1 MLQVGAVLANRYE
14 LLEQIGSGG
23 MAVVFRGMDRKL
35 HREVAVKVMRE
46 DFIDDP
52 VQVEKFRKEAH
63 AIAMLTH
70 PNIVGIYDIGTEQD
84 MEYMVKEFVD
94 GITLKDYIRRR
105 RRMSSD
111 EIVKVTLK
119 IAQALKAAHEC
130 NIIHRDIQPQNV
142 LVTPKGE
149 VKVTDFGIAKF
160 TKSGTITDH
169 KETMGSVHYL
179 SPEQARGQ
187 LVDER
192 SDLYSL
198 GITMYEMATGQPPF
212 DGDTPVSVA
221 MQQLNTKTPSPRAAA
236 PELWPGLETIIF
248 GLTRKNP
255 DDRYQS
261 AAELIAD
268 LKKVYK
274 DPSHSGIQEKRNT
287 PVPTGSEADLW
298 KQKARRAAASPSASG
313 TGRIPASSS
322 EAKAAGKNKSFWEK
336 YSIAILG
343 TVLGLLVLT
352 LAGVVISGLMSASRV
367 DEPGVSYLPNFTGMD
382 IEKARAS
389 VEEAKLNVQFSEDNK
404 EIFSDVYEAGVI
416 VNQEPSAGEQIR
428 DAETVMVTLTVSK
441 GKREISTVP
450 DYLDNKY
457 ETAIQ
462 DLIDRGIPYKVEVAE
477 DEGGKNGLIVSQ
489 SPKEGTELT
498 ADTVVTLYVA
508 VAKEDMATV
517 PNLYDKTEEEARNVL
532 KEAGLEVG
540 TITQS
545 SHSEI
550 QEGHVIAQGVES
562 GKQLA
567 KGSAVAITVS
577 SGPYT
582 GNTEKDAGAFLLSAD
597 LFAGTEKESGNIK
610 VIAKANGENVT
621 LTDQTYSRETLASGT
636 VWINYPIGTKAI
648 RVLLDD
654 VEVLSLSV
662 EN

>member
-1 MLQVGAVLANRYE
+1 MLQVGTVLASRYE

-23 MAVVFRGMDRKL
+23 MAVVFRGMDHKL

-70 PNIVGIYDIGTEQD
+70 PNIVGIYDIGTEQG

-105 RRMSSD
+105 HHMTSD

-119 IAQALKAAHEC
+119 IAEALKAAHASD
-130 NIIHRDIQPQNV
+130 IIHRDIKPQNV

-187 LVDER
+187 LFDER

-221 MQQLNTKTPSPRAAA
+221 MQQLNAEMPSPRQAV
-236 PELWPGLETIIF
+236 PDLWPGLETIIF

-255 DDRYQS
+255 NDRYQS

-274 DPSHSGIQEKRNT
+274 DPSHSGIQEKKKT
-287 PVPTGSEADLW
+287 PVPAGSEADLW
-298 KQKARRAAASPSASG
+298 KQKPRTAAQPVSGSPVKAAAVRKEK
-313 TGRIPASSS
+313 T
-322 EAKAAGKNKSFWEK
+322 FWQK
-336 YSIAILG
+336 YSIPVLG
-343 TVLGLLVLT
+343 TVLAVLVLT
-352 LAGVVISGLMSASRV
+352 LAGVIISGLMAAGHT
-367 DEPGVSYLPNFTGMD
+367 EPGVSYLPNFTGMNMD
-382 IEKARAS
+382 QARAA
-389 VEEAKLNVQFSEDNK
+389 VEEAKLNVIFSEDNK
-404 EIFSDVYEAGVI
+404 EIFSDAYDAGMI
-416 VNQEPSAGEQIR
+416 VNQEPSAGQQVQ
-428 DAETVMVTLTVSK
+428 DSETITVTLTISK

-462 DLIDRGIPYKVEVAE
+462 DLIDRGIAYKVEVAE

-489 SPKEGTELT
+489 SPKSGTELT
-498 ADTVVTLYVA
+498 PETVVTLYVA

-517 PNLYDKTEEEARNVL
+517 PNLYNKTEEEARSAL
-532 KEAGLEVG
+532 AEAGLNVG

-545 SHSEI
+545 THAEV

-567 KGSAVAITVS
+567 KGSTVAITVS

-582 GNTEKDAGAFLLSAD
+582 GDTEQDAGAFLLSAD

-610 VIAKANGENVT
+610 VFAKANGENVT
-621 LTDQTYSRETLASGT
+621 LLDKVYSKEELSSGT
-636 VWINYPIGTKAI
+636 VWVKYPAGTKAI

-654 VEVLSLSV
+654 AEVLSLSV